1 MKPLREITLIGPE
14 VQVGDDKETQPLWTL
29 YAGAPYFGKGNV
41 KPQPG
46 THADHA
52 HPLRVLSMEAQAV
65 DDGDQS
71 WRRPRLIDLHLV
83 AGKIGNPYEREPSD
97 GVVLK
102 MRFTKVYRNTP
113 FKYLHT
119 VGEPSTLDETHF
131 TRVVAEPVISGKHPW
146 PKPEDENIAVPPF
159 RIVAGRVP
167 LSVDVQHHSSKL
179 GWLKS
184 LGVSPVV
191 DGRCQIWLTP
201 DGIEFDA
208 DLPFPGLAP
217 GKTLK
222 ARVLLAEAL
231 DRRGKE
237 AGIVTMVLTYL
248 GPPGDPPDG
257 NVAAAK
263 TREKNREDWMDA
275 WCAITPL
282 GEGEDERVGLKFAAR
297 RGGDVP
303 RFRWAV
309 KIKDGRPDG
318 LVDGIEIPGEALRI
332 ELVSP
337 PVDGSIDGVA
347 RLRPSWVHASGNAK
361 TVMFSMTQRA
371 DEQPQHP
378 ITVEITGAPGPAL
391 VVTTAAFHSDIN
403 VRRLASDLRS
413 VYRLSTPLPVKNA
426 IGKPEV
432 KAQEA
437 GTPSAGTMVE
447 RDRPL
452 LPAFVAV
459 DMGWLQLPVPNL
471 APLDSGNDLDLA
483 TSIPTTPRS
492 VLEGYVRFRST
503 AASTGVLSGFNQEA
517 VPRAESAPWSFT
529 IERATEAT
537 LKVMLEPDSTPPDPA
552 KPPGE
557 RVLRG
562 TLVSFEAKLAGAKVS
577 ARGLLWFS
585 SDLPDALDALPRLGA
600 GPGAH
605 MDIALEAV
613 STKPPEDDKGNP
625 SPPLMGIDVAGLK
638 ILVPKGKPPLLD
650 EAQLELNFAHEHHD
664 WSERLRAPEARAAL
678 IEDRSVVLG
687 DRNAS
692 TRPWRPILWRRH
704 RYLPMVATMP
714 MTRSATASVRP
725 LESRELMPYV
735 MTVGS
740 DPESESLLARFNLG
754 GARVFSGLV
763 TDTIRLQPLTGWPLP
778 GEIAKT
784 KSGISFTAVGLPGVE
799 VCPLTSVGDDMD
811 LTAAVRYDL
820 PLLDEAFATAPLPPT
835 PNDNAP
841 SELLTPPPHPPATAV
856 DWPLLRDFWDAQNR
870 MHQNARVCDS
880 YLSTFLNVDTDKP
893 HSFKVGNLI
902 DGLTWATTIH
912 VQTHL
917 PAQRLP
923 YGRLTIGNT
932 TMSGNAALEDH
943 ERGFSVDVA
952 SATLTEGGQHITVV
966 GFSPPTF
973 REKENGALLDNRRV
987 GAGAAEITANDTLL
1001 MRPVTLPGQLD
1012 GVRLVSL
1019 MQPITIQLSGPSTT
1033 SMKLAFWFK
1042 DVLVDKN
1049 GKADLRE
1056 EEGLPFQ
1063 IWQQADELA
1072 AGGFEWRL
1080 VPVEQ
1085 PFAAAAFRE
1094 GRDAFSLFGF
1104 VLEPL
1109 RLTSLNVKDDLISE
1123 AKILCR
1129 LTLGPRQEA
1138 AKGNV
1143 VVLKLVQTAGGTTCT
1158 FESAPLRFPF
1168 EVRHETQERALVL
1181 HATLAAG
1188 AELRLSS
1195 PKLNVMVA
1203 GRMITCAIVDTRFER
1218 NFNGK
1223 EHIDRLKLTAE
1234 TSAPKE
1240 GSGAFLYL
1248 PKVEV
1253 EIKQTYEYLP
1263 RVKGETQHCEV
1274 QTIVRKEHPPTF
1286 LNLEQIILIHPWPA
1300 LHPPKPDRKPLQIAS
1315 SRKEVDFFG
1324 PKWTPDTMNW
1334 KEGLGVLAVDGFG
1347 EWCGLIHGLAGR
1359 LAFGLLARVESIE
1372 PPEESND
1379 RGYLLLA
1386 AGHLEVDFRQNIEPD
1401 DKAAVSLTDTHIRLV
1416 ASTGVFAPKKLPT
1429 SQPWNGVIEVTT
1441 RVKAS
1446 SRIEWPALTWNEY
1459 AEDIPV
1465 PGREHKPGHEHNGRA
1480 RITAKT
1486 GDEVTRHAV
1495 EWIIAGHS
1503 LPLTLA
1509 ADIAAR
1515 QPNAVWTLPVW
1526 ARHTLIRGVWDD
1538 DTLVRHE
1545 RTLRWNGL
1553 DTLGFGASEAIVP
1566 RFESYDADARTFA
1579 ARYAHVIK
1587 KDGKYDENKREPG
1600 MDYAGR
1606 GALAKVLHGLQG
1618 KAFREYF
1625 WRNGAKRSG
1634 WLLAAGYLGV
1644 LGLDRAGDTG
1654 VLVRLPAL
1662 VGLDER
1668 FPQAAPAEGFD
1679 VAWADG
1685 PAALR
1690 VARSRPS
1697 MATPASAAY
1706 DAILAA
1712 LRSAHRVEEQTE
1724 IHELIAAALLV
1735 DQAMQHRHTGDASA
1749 SPHFIASAI
1758 DIERLHSF
1766 ASVDKSEDTISLA
1779 SLSLIAGD
1787 LRGPKT
1793 STSFAAAINMRDGNA
1808 SIPSPVRSPRVVTLG
1823 RHVAEDFWQGNIDD
1837 PMGLAKLLYGVGV
1850 ARHAAPLGAMVMDD
1864 RNGEAKFVVM
1874 MFPGS
1879 GARATAATAD
1889 FRVGFADHGRG
1900 PLAVPTN
1907 TGEIDRHRRWLLPPI
1922 EGATTPVRD
1931 LEMPADAYG
1940 APPSGIA
1947 GLSTRVALAKHAGH
1961 AVNCG
1966 DKGADPDLIWISQT
1980 RVPIYLPL
1988 KMTDMRG
1995 PPIAWL
2001 TPAPPRV
2008 RLPVATEVIA
2018 ALEPPSED
2026 RSPKLY
2032 REIQPYLPPTLTTTA
2047 LSERAGIRTVRRMRM
2062 LAALR
2067 NGIGAFDAEI
2077 TRFGRPAQA
2086 GPSFARTMRS
2096 PRPGRLPVNLDN
2108 PARDRRVQAS
2118 GLNPLTGCAAFI
2130 GSADV
2135 LEGTYSGIGRWS
2147 IVLVA
2152 APEWESVVSD
2162 RWDGSIRLAC
2172 RVSLK
2177 KDPSKLDKDG
2187 KPEERKKPPSPRAL
2201 LKKALFPEL
2210 GQTPRPWARAA
2221 LKIGDVRIDYNWLQV
2236 NGNPPWPPGDDIV
2249 YADLSVILDLRNEGL
2264 PRPKPAPALPAIID
2278 ALSTLGPLPPVELQ
2292 LTLRPSNPMMVEDKD
2307 VSEPDGF
2314 ALATDEANA
2323 LTPGSDRAPLTLRFP
2338 LYPVTAQRGALP
2350 LTPATLLFRDR
2361 AYDRDLAGPPN
2372 EDARL
2377 ATKPTN
2383 LQLDRGGLRIVLA
2396 VDRSSVNRR
2405 GTLVLL
2411 ADVRYER
2418 PMSDLQQW
2426 NAEHNKDEQKRV
2438 GAGGDLLLVQA
2449 EGQAKPSL
2457 AVSVQSRDGEKRNLR
2472 LPEAKVD
2479 IAWGVIHELALTQL
2493 LEEDGQPARLVAGD
2507 MLLFD
2512 MRVDRE
2518 KVDGEAVDRKAIV
2531 TLWNSMNEFPQEVTL
2546 DDNGVGRN
2554 LRVMLTNDPVVEPP
2568 PALYLALMR
2577 TFEAGGQA
2585 CLSVP
2590 LHAQSPLPSRV
2601 DFVDPLRDFRKGVIR
2616 REAVFVWT
2624 LLRPTREFLEKALTV
2639 VKCDRNGQLYLP
2651 EEVDEFTQP
2660 ERLFRSNI
2668 QIECVLKG
2676 VIVRYLLQCDKRWH
2690 NVADALDAGTWEE
2703 DPQKILLTGTR
2714 VGSLKLTVCAFDTCT
2729 EGHEGKAVA
2738 GTTVGTWTVVGVT
2751 H

>member
-14 VQVGDDKETQPLWTL
+14 VQVGGDKETQPLWTL

-83 AGKIGNPYEREPSD
+83 AGKIGKPYEREPSD
-97 GVVLK
+97 GVVLQ

-119 VGEPSTLDETHF
+119 VGEPSTLDETRF

-146 PKPEDENIAVPPF
+146 PKPEDKNIAVPPF

-167 LSVDVQHHSSKL
+167 LLVDVKHNPSNL
-179 GWLKS
+179 GWLKA
-184 LGVSPVV
+184 LGVSP
-191 DGRCQIWLTP
+191 DGNGWCQIWLTP

-208 DLPFPGLAP
+208 NLPFPGLAT
-217 GKTLK
+217 GKTLR
-222 ARVLLAEAL
+222 ARVLLAEAS

-237 AGIVTMVLTYL
+237 AGVVTMVLTHL

-257 NVAAAK
+257 NAAVAE
-263 TREKNREDWMDA
+263 TREENREDWMDA

-297 RGGDVP
+297 RSGDVP

-309 KIKDGRPDG
+309 KIEDGRPIG

-347 RLRPSWVHASGNAK
+347 RLRPSWVHASGNAE

-378 ITVEITGAPGPAL
+378 ITVEMTGAVEMTGVPGPGL

-413 VYRLSTPLPVKNA
+413 VYRLSTPLRVKNA
-426 IGKPEV
+426 IGKTEV

-471 APLDSGNDLDLA
+471 APLDPGNDLDLA

-492 VLEGYVRFRST
+492 VLEGYVRFRSS
-503 AASTGVLSGFNQEA
+503 AASTGVLSGYNQEPVA
-517 VPRAESAPWSFT
+517 RAESAPWSFT

-537 LKVMLEPDSTPPDPA
+537 LKVMLKPDLAEPPDKRIRQGRLA
-552 KPPGE
+552 
-557 RVLRG
+557 
-562 TLVSFEAKLAGAKVS
+562 SFEATLAGAKVS
-577 ARGLLWFS
+577 ARGLLWIS
-585 SDLPDALDALPRLGA
+585 SDQPDALDALPRLGA

-613 STKPPEDDKGNP
+613 SIKAPEDDKGKP
-625 SPPLMGIDVAGLK
+625 SPPLMGVDVARLK
-638 ILVPKGKPPLLD
+638 ILVPKGESPLLD
-650 EAQLELNFAHEHHD
+650 EAQLELNFAHEHPD
-664 WSERLRAPEARAAL
+664 WQERLRAPEARAAL
-678 IEDRSVVLG
+678 IDDRSVVLG
-687 DRNAS
+687 DRNGS
-692 TRPWRPILWRRH
+692 TRPWRPVLWRRH

-740 DPESESLLARFNLG
+740 EPESLLARFNLG

-763 TDTIRLQPLTGWPLP
+763 IDKIQLKPLPGWPLP
-778 GEIAKT
+778 GDIAKT
-784 KSGISFTAVGLPGVE
+784 ESGISFTAVGLPGVE
-799 VCPLTSVGDDMD
+799 VCPLTSVGDDMN

-841 SELLTPPPHPPATAV
+841 SELLTPPPRPPATAV

-870 MHQNARVCDS
+870 THQNARVCDS

-893 HSFKVGNLI
+893 HTFKVGNLI

-912 VQTHL
+912 VQTHVL
-917 PAQRLP
+917 AQRLP
-923 YGRLTIGNT
+923 YGTLTIGNK

-952 SATLTEGGQHITVV
+952 RATLTEGGHHITVV

-973 REKENGALLDNRRV
+973 REEKNGALLDNRRV
-987 GAGAAEITANDTLL
+987 GAGAAEITANDALL
-1001 MRPVTLPGQLD
+1001 MRPVTLPAQPAGA
-1012 GVRLVSL
+1012 RLVSL
-1019 MQPITIQLSGPSTT
+1019 MQPITIQMSGPSAT
-1033 SMKLAFWFK
+1033 SMTLAFWFK
-1042 DVLVDKN
+1042 DVLVDRN

-1056 EEGLPFQ
+1056 EEELPFQ
-1063 IWQQADELA
+1063 IWKQADELA

-1080 VPVEQ
+1080 APVEQ
-1085 PFAAAAFRE
+1085 PFAEAAFRD

-1123 AKILCR
+1123 AKIVCR

-1143 VVLKLVQTAGGTTCT
+1143 VVLKLVQAAGSTTCT
-1158 FESAPLRFPF
+1158 FEKADEKDELRFPF
-1168 EVRHETQERALVL
+1168 EAWHQGQVRALVL
-1181 HATLAAG
+1181 HATLAEG
-1188 AELRLSS
+1188 EELRLSS
-1195 PKLNVMVA
+1195 PKLDVMVA
-1203 GRMITCAIVDTRFER
+1203 GRMITCAIVDTSFER
-1218 NFNGK
+1218 IPEGN
-1223 EHIDRLKLTAE
+1223 EHVDRLKITAE

-1240 GSGAFLYL
+1240 KSGAFLYL

-1263 RVKGETQHCEV
+1263 KVEVGNQKSEV

-1286 LNLEQIILIHPWPA
+1286 LNLEQIVLIHPWPA

-1315 SRKEVDFFG
+1315 SGKEVDFFG
-1324 PKWTPDTMNW
+1324 PKWTPETMNW
-1334 KEGLGVLAVDGFG
+1334 KEGVGVLEVDGFG

-1372 PPEESND
+1372 PRNESNE
-1379 RGYLLLA
+1379 GHLLLV
-1386 AGHLEVDFRQNIEPD
+1386 AGHLEADFRQKAEESD
-1401 DKAAVSLTDTHIRLV
+1401 DKAAVSLTDTQLRLV
-1416 ASTGVFAPKKLPT
+1416 ASTPT
-1429 SQPWNGVIEVTT
+1429 FDPDHPSTSKSWNGVIEVTT

-1446 SRIEWPALTWNEY
+1446 SRIEWPALKWEKH
-1459 AEDIPV
+1459 AEHIPV
-1465 PGREHKPGHEHNGRA
+1465 PEQEHNGRA
-1480 RITAKT
+1480 RITAET
-1486 GDEVTRHAV
+1486 GNEVTRHSV

-1515 QPNAVWTLPVW
+1515 QPDAVWTLPVW
-1526 ARHTLIRGVWDD
+1526 ARHTLVRGVWVE
-1538 DTLVRHE
+1538 DTLVHHE

-1553 DTLGFGASEAIVP
+1553 DTLGFGASVAIVP
-1566 RFESYDADARTFA
+1566 RFESYDADAHTFA

-1587 KDGKYDENKREPG
+1587 KDGKYDKNKREPG

-1618 KAFREYF
+1618 KAFREHF
-1625 WRNGAKRSG
+1625 WRDGVERPE
-1634 WLLAAGYLGV
+1634 WLLAGGHLGV
-1644 LGLDRAGDTG
+1644 LGLDRRGDTG

-1662 VGLDER
+1662 VGLDEK

-1690 VARSRPS
+1690 VARSRPN

-1712 LRSAHRVEEQTE
+1712 LRSAHRVQEETE

-1735 DQAMQHRHTGDASA
+1735 DQAMQHRHAGDSSA
-1749 SPHFIASAI
+1749 SPHFVASAI
-1758 DIERLHSF
+1758 DIERLHNFTSF
-1766 ASVDKSEDTISLA
+1766 DKPEDTISLA
-1779 SLSLIAGD
+1779 SLSLIAVD

-1793 STSFAAAINMRDGNA
+1793 STSFAAAISMRDGNA

-1837 PMGLAKLLYGVGV
+1837 PMGLAKLLYGIAV
-1850 ARHAAPLGAMVMDD
+1850 ARHATPLGAMVMDD

-1879 GARATAATAD
+1879 GALATAITAD

-1900 PLAVPTN
+1900 PLAVPTDA
-1907 TGEIDRHRRWLLPPI
+1907 GKIDRQRRWLLPPI

-1931 LEMPADAYG
+1931 VATPADAG
-1940 APPSGIA
+1940 DSLPSGLA
-1947 GLSTRVALAKHAGH
+1947 GVSTRVALATHAGH
-1961 AVNCG
+1961 AVNSG

-1988 KMTDMRG
+1988 KITDMRG

-2026 RSPKLY
+2026 GSPKLY

-2047 LSERAGIRTVRRMRM
+2047 LSERAGIRTVRRMRL

-2086 GPSFARTMRS
+2086 GSSFARTMRS

-2162 RWDGSIRLAC
+2162 RWDGSIRLAF

-2177 KDPSKLDKDG
+2177 RDPWKLDKDG
-2187 KPEERKKPPSPRAL
+2187 KPEERKEPPNPRAL
-2201 LKKALFPEL
+2201 VMKALFPEL
-2210 GQTPRPWARAA
+2210 VQTPPRRARAA
-2221 LKIGDVRIDYNWLQV
+2221 LKIGNVRIDYNWLQV
-2236 NGNPPWPPGDDIV
+2236 NGDPVWLPGEGIV
-2249 YADLSVILDLRNEGL
+2249 YADLLLMLDLRNGGL
-2264 PRPKPAPALPAIID
+2264 PRPHPAPALPAIID

-2292 LTLRPSNPMMVEDKD
+2292 LTLRPSNPMAAEEGVNESAINNDID
-2307 VSEPDGF
+2307 DGF
-2314 ALATDEANA
+2314 ALATDEASA

-2338 LYPVTAQRGALP
+2338 LYPITAQRGALP

-2377 ATKPTN
+2377 AMKPTN
-2383 LQLDRGGLRIVLA
+2383 LQPDRGGLRIVLA
-2396 VDRSSVNRR
+2396 VDRASVNRR

-2426 NAEHNKDEQKRV
+2426 KAEHNDEKKRV

-2457 AVSVQSRDGEKRNLR
+2457 TVSVQSRDGEKRDLG
-2472 LPEAKVD
+2472 LPEKKVD

-2493 LEEDGQPARLVAGD
+2493 LEEDGQPARLAAGD
-2507 MLLFD
+2507 MLLFE
-2512 MRVDRE
+2512 MEVARE
-2518 KVDGEAVDRKAIV
+2518 AAV
-2531 TLWNSMNEFPQEVTL
+2531 TLWNSISKSPQDVIL
-2546 DDNGVGRN
+2546 DEKVVGRN
-2554 LRVMLTNDPVVEPP
+2554 LRVMLTDDPIVEPP
-2568 PALYLALMR
+2568 SALYLALMR
-2577 TFEAGGQA
+2577 TLDAGKQA
-2585 CLSVP
+2585 RLSVP

-2601 DFVDPLRDFRKGVIR
+2601 DFADPLRDFRKGMIR

-2624 LLRPTREFLEKALTV
+2624 LLRPTREFLEKSLNVAV

-2651 EEVDEFTQP
+2651 DEVHEFTKP
-2660 ERLFRSNI
+2660 ERL
-2668 QIECVLKG
+2668 
-2676 VIVRYLLQCDKRWH
+2676 
-2690 NVADALDAGTWEE
+2690 
-2703 DPQKILLTGTR
+2703 P
-2714 VGSLKLTVCAFDTCT
+2714 
-2729 EGHEGKAVA
+2729 
-2738 GTTVGTWTVVGVT
+2738 
-2751 H
+2751 